1 MANDP
6 DPLKVMGPQTPQTVH
21 LAAAMAHTVGTT
33 ERGDQV
39 MRRLSRELEHAGIHG
54 FAEDGRLADAVGWV
68 VAKAAGVLRATAR
81 QLRRQAIAAVGRPVR
96 DDPLRSVLIAAG
108 VGAALMLLVSISVKS
123 GARKLERRVR
133 G

>member
-6 DPLKVMGPQTPQTVH
+6 SPLKVMGPQSPQTVH

-39 MRRLSRELEHAGIHG
+39 MRRLSRELERAGIRG
-54 FAEDGRLADAVGWV
+54 FAEDRRLADAVGWAV
-68 VAKAAGVLRATAR
+68 EKAADVLRAAAR
-81 QLRRQAIAAVGRPVR
+81 QLRRQAVAAVGRPIR
-96 DDPLRSVLIAAG
+96 DDPVRSVLVAAG
-108 VGAALMLLVSISVKS
+108 IGAALMLMVSMSAKS
-123 GARKLERRVR
+123 GARKLERRAR